1 MQIEFQRLHHGQ
13 PILVGH
19 HSEKKHR
26 RLIEKA
32 NNDIRNSIK
41 EDNKSKYYED
51 KAKNIDNSQVIYND
65 DPNAIEKLKDKLEYL
80 EKQRELI
87 KADEN
92 HSTWQLQNIGA
103 RIREIKRRIQSLEK
117 LENNEFEEKEFSGG
131 RIVQNKDINRIQII
145 FDNIPNEE
153 IRNHLKHNGF
163 HWSRKECAWQR
174 LFNEQTIKVTNR
186 LLKDVLNK
194 EREEEEEFE

>member
-1 MQIEFQRLHHGQ
+1 MQIEFWLLHHGQ

-32 NNDIRNSIK
+32 NNDIRNSVK

-117 LENNEFEEKEFSGG
+117 LENIEFEEKEFSGG

>member
-1 MQIEFQRLHHGQ
+1 MQIEFQQLHHGQ
-13 PILVGH
+13 PILVGN

-117 LENNEFEEKEFSGG
+117 LENIEFEEKEFSGG

>member
-117 LENNEFEEKEFSGG
+117 LENIEFEEKEFSGG

>member
-1 MQIEFQRLHHGQ
+1 MQIEFQQLHHGQ

-32 NNDIRNSIK
+32 HNDIRNSIK
-41 EDNKSKYYED
+41 EDSKSKYYED
-51 KAKNIDNSQVIYND
+51 KAKNIENTQVIYND

-103 RIREIKRRIQSLEK
+103 RIREIKRRIQSLER
-117 LENNEFEEKEFSGG
+117 LENIEFGEKEFCGG
-131 RIVQNKDINRIQII
+131 KIVQNKEINRIQII
-145 FDNIPNEE
+145 FDNIPDEE

-186 LLKDVLNK
+186 LLKEVLNK